1 MYTSYVRKGGI
12 FMKSTTLKIYG
23 ENHTPE
29 KDFPEAIARKRTH
42 VEMVTKYVEY
52 FATEDMDYE
61 LLHFCAKHHD
71 DGRGIQY
78 IDQGGKL
85 DDRKKSHSEYG
96 TEMFLNFIHER
107 NLKLDSEAQICLDVI
122 KYHGYPGNLT
132 ELPISDESRK
142 YVEAVRSADSLEN
155 AVSCVSYLLINVK
168 YDEKGYVEENP
179 QLDQTFV
186 SDEVWKHFVKGE
198 KFDKLKLCHTY
209 AEYILFA
216 STLATDAVRK
226 MEKIARKIM
235 HSPGYGYSSIMEGYK
250 HIFNEVLSKEMAPK
264 AYEIFAKNIG

>member
-1 MYTSYVRKGGI
+1 
-12 FMKSTTLKIYG
+12 MKSATLKKYG
-23 ENHTPE
+23 ENHNPE

-42 VEMVTKYVEY
+42 VEMVTRYVEY
-52 FATEDMDYE
+52 FATEDMDNE
-61 LLHFCAKHHD
+61 LLTFCARHHD
-71 DGRGIQY
+71 DGRGSQY

-96 TEMFLNFIHER
+96 AELFLSFLHDH
-107 NLKLDSEAQICLDVI
+107 NLLLDSEAQICLDVI
-122 KYHGYPGNLT
+122 KYHGYSGSLS

-168 YDEKGYVEENP
+168 YDEKGYVEANP
-179 QLDQTFV
+179 QIDQTFV
-186 SDEVWKHFVKGE
+186 SNEVWKHFEKGE
-198 KFDKLKLCHTY
+198 KFDKVKLCNTY

-226 MEKIARKIM
+226 MGKIARDIM
-235 HSPGYGYSSIMEGYK
+235 HSSGYGYSSILEGYK
-250 HIFNEVLSKEMAPK
+250 YIFNEVLSKEMAPK
-264 AYEIFAKNIG
+264 AYKIFVNNIG

>member
-1 MYTSYVRKGGI
+1 
-12 FMKSTTLKIYG
+12 MKSTTLKIYG
-23 ENHTPE
+23 KNHSLE

-122 KYHGYPGNLT
+122 KYHGYPGSLS

-168 YDEKGYVEENP
+168 YDEKGYVEANP

-198 KFDKLKLCHTY
+198 KFDKMKLCHTY

-216 STLATDAVRK
+216 STLATDAVCK
-226 MEKIARKIM
+226 MGEIARKIM
-235 HSPGYGYSSIMEGYK
+235 HSSGYGYSSIMEGYK
-250 HIFNEVLSKEMAPK
+250 HIFNEVLSKEMSPK